1 MFFLIL
7 LVFKNNKIKLGDILL
22 CIILF
27 ELEFIIKFNFVIWT
41 NFVCLVMELLS
52 IFNRNGIIKTDN
64 FFKSRLLIVSAGD

>member
-27 ELEFIIKFNFVIWT
+27 ELEFIIKFNFVIWS